1 MGLQKNHW
9 VLKDSELQQL
19 LRDYSLAVED
29 STYNRK
35 EAIAQIIEFEQKI
48 ENGEIVEEGKT
59 GDVMEQL
66 KKEIPKLRLTRVIFH
81 NTMENDM
88 PYIFVGHNGRGFYI
102 PKEQELDVPD
112 YILNS
117 CIKDAV
123 EERLI
128 PVSEMNGDI
137 RWTKKRIQRFPY
149 SIVKPSFE
157 AE

>member
-1 MGLQKNHW
+1 MQKNHW
-9 VLKDSELQQL
+9 ISKDCESQQL
-19 LRDYSLAVED
+19 LRDYGLIVED
-29 STYNRK
+29 SVYNRK
-35 EAIAQIIEFEQKI
+35 ESIAMIIEFEKKI
-48 ENGEIVEEGKT
+48 ESGEIVEKGKS

-112 YILNS
+112 YILSS
-117 CIKDAV
+117 CIRDAV

-128 PVSEMNGDI
+128 PVQEMNGDI

-149 SIVKPSFE
+149 SVVVPSFE

>member
-1 MGLQKNHW
+1 MQKNHW
-9 VLKDSELQQL
+9 VLKDSEIQQL
-19 LRDYSLAVED
+19 LRDYSIEIE
-29 STYNRK
+29 TYNRK
-35 EAIAQIIEFEQKI
+35 EAIAAIIDFETKL
-48 ENGEIVEEGKT
+48 ENGEINILGK
-59 GDVMEQL
+59 DADIIQQL

-102 PKEQELDVPD
+102 PKEQEVDMPD

-117 CIKDAV
+117 CIKDAI
-123 EERLI
+123 EERLL
-128 PVSEMNGDI
+128 PVQQMNGDI
-137 RWTKKRIQRFPY
+137 LWTKKRIQRFPY